1 MQQMPMMCFVV
12 MVYMLA
18 RTRDDSKVLCMS
30 AEISPGGA
38 AIAPLYLHGLPG
50 GPEELELAGV
60 SIPLVNRAGSEDE
73 IAARILQQAAGKP
86 LYLIGFSLGAAL
98 ALRLAPLLRPAK
110 IDLIAPAA
118 PLELGDFLPQ
128 MAGAPVFKAA
138 RRPWVF
144 RALTQGQATAWQL
157 APKVMLNTLFASA
170 PPADRDFLTPDRR
183 AALIASYRT
192 CLTENRAVWLREVQA
207 YVRPWS
213 TALPLIPC
221 PVTIWHGTAD
231 TWSPFAM
238 AGALARALPDAQV
251 MPLLGLGHYTA
262 LCHAL
267 PRIVDQA
274 LP

>member
-1 MQQMPMMCFVV
+1 M
-12 MVYMLA
+12 
-18 RTRDDSKVLCMS
+18 
-30 AEISPGGA
+30 I
-38 AIAPLYLHGLPG
+38 PLYVHGLPG
-50 GPEELELAGV
+50 GPEELALAGV
-60 SIPLVNRAGSEDE
+60 RIPLVNRAGTEDE
-73 IAARILQQAAGKP
+73 IAARILSDTSGKP
-86 LYLIGFSLGAAL
+86 LHLIGFSLGAAL

-110 IDLIAPAA
+110 MDLVAPAA

-138 RRPWVF
+138 RHSLAF
-144 RALTQGQATAWQL
+144 RGLTSVQATAWRL
-157 APKVMLNTLFASA
+157 APNVMLNTLFASA

-183 AALIASYRT
+183 ATLIASYRA

-213 TALPLIPC
+213 TALPLIQC

-231 TWSPFAM
+231 KWSPFAM
-238 AGALARALPDAQV
+238 AGALAQALPDATV
-251 MPLLGLGHYTA
+251 IPLPGLGHYTA
-262 LCHAL
+262 LCHAM

>member
-1 MQQMPMMCFVV
+1 M
-12 MVYMLA
+12 
-18 RTRDDSKVLCMS
+18 T
-30 AEISPGGA
+30 
-38 AIAPLYLHGLPG
+38 PLYLHGLPG
-50 GPEELELAGV
+50 GPEELALAGV
-60 SIPLVNRAGSEDE
+60 RIPLVNRTGSEDE
-73 IAARILQQAAGKP
+73 ITARMLSQTAGKP
-86 LYLIGFSLGAAL
+86 LHLIGFSLGAAL
-98 ALRLAPLLRPAK
+98 ALRLAPRLRPAR

-118 PLELGDFLPQ
+118 PLELGNFLPQ
-128 MAGAPVFKAA
+128 MAGAPVFRAA
-138 RRPWVF
+138 RRPWAF
-144 RALTQGQATAWQL
+144 RALTQAQATAWRL
-157 APKVMLNTLFASA
+157 APNVMLNTLFASA

-183 AALIASYRT
+183 ATLIASYRA
-192 CLTENRAVWLREVQA
+192 CLTEHRAVWLREVQA

-238 AGALARALPDAQV
+238 AGALAQVLPDATV
-251 MPLLGLGHYTA
+251 IPLPGLGHYTA